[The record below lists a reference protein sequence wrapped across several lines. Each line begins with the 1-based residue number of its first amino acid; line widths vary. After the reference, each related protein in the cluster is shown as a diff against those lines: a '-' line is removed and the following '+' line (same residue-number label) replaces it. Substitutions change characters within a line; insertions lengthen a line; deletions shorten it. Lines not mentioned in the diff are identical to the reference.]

1 MVLGA
6 GPHIHVRAFGRAA
19 DAIQGIG

>member
-6 GPHIHVRAFGRAA
+6 GPHIPVRAFGRAA